1 LAVIFTKTRFCVGH
15 GAIGW
20 SNQIEFGAL
29 SEGETAI
36 SNNALTKISGSQSS
50 IGIVG
55 LISPHK
61 CIIMERLSL
70 VNMPSDIG
78 VG

>member
-1 LAVIFTKTRFCVGH
+1 LAVIFTKSRFCVGH

-36 SNNALTKISGSQSS
+36 SNNALTKISGSQSN

-61 CIIMERLSL
+61 SIIMERRCL

-78 VG
+78 AE